1 MFNGCRIKNEKENE
15 RIIMQ
20 RRKFKKMNLNTQAH
34 HIKMFYTEMHETTN

>member
-1 MFNGCRIKNEKENE
+1 MNSNANANENE

-34 HIKMFYTEMHETTN
+34 HIKMLYTEMYETTN